1 MQFITFM
8 IAVLALVIALV
19 AFQRTGGIEDL
30 RRQVETLT
38 SKTGSVS
45 DQIANMLDRFERL
58 IRGNDKPAP
67 PERSKATP
75 TPQ

>member
-1 MQFITFM
+1 MKVITFM

-30 RRQVETLT
+30 LRQVETLA
-38 SKTGSVS
+38 SKTGTVS
-45 DQIANMLDRFERL
+45 DQIANMFDRFERL

-67 PERSKATP
+67 PERSEATP
-75 TPQ
+75 PPQ

>member
-1 MQFITFM
+1 MRFITFM

-19 AFQRTGGIEDL
+19 AFQRTGGIKDL
-30 RRQVETLT
+30 RRQVETLA

-58 IRGNDKPAP
+58 IRGKDKPAP

-75 TPQ
+75 PPQ

>member
-45 DQIANMLDRFERL
+45 DQIANMLDRFEGF

-75 TPQ
+75 PTQ

>member
-45 DQIANMLDRFERL
+45 DQIANMLDRFERI

-75 TPQ
+75 PPQ

>member
-1 MQFITFM
+1 MQVITFM

-30 RRQVETLT
+30 RHQVETLA
-38 SKTGSVS
+38 SKTETVR
-45 DQIANMLDRFERL
+45 DQIANMFDRFERL

-67 PERSKATP
+67 PERSEATP
-75 TPQ
+75 SPQ

>member
-1 MQFITFM
+1 MQVITFM

-75 TPQ
+75 PPQ